1 MGYLAEIYIFHP
13 LLVGVGTS
21 ILACFRKLVEVVLVS
36 FIFII
41 KKNYYH
47 LFYKKIN
54 KI

>member
-36 FIFII
+36 FII
-41 KKNYYH
+41 KKYYYH
-47 LFYKKIN
+47 LFYKK
-54 KI
+54 